1 MHDAFTVKTGLPPL
15 QTIAHA
21 SAAMPARY
29 ALERGD
35 WRAAML
41 LEEPAATLPHT
52 ASITWFARG
61 LGAARM
67 ADIAAAEQ
75 AAAQLGKL
83 RKVLEEANNTYWRRR
98 WKCSNRG
105 YGMEALAQKNQDN
118 ALKLMRAA
126 AELED
131 RNERHIVTPGPYPPS
146 GRAARRHAHGG

>member
-105 YGMEALAQKNQDN
+105 YGMDSVG
-118 ALKLMRAA
+118 
-126 AELED
+126 AEE
-131 RNERHIVTPGPYPPS
+131 PGQCIEID
-146 GRAARRHAHGG
+146 ARCCGA